1 MKTQKNSIKKM
12 HRSLL
17 IIVILLGYDMCLSQE
32 QISNDSSTITVRHFS
47 SAAITGYK
55 ADQDFQYDRII
66 EPPKSVWD
74 RFWEWFWQKVA
85 QTIGSR
91 QGGRIFNIILILLAA
106 AILTFF
112 IIKLTGMQNS
122 GLFGK
127 KNTGNALDYSIHDEN
142 IHTINFDAAIQEAVD
157 KKNYRVAVRLL
168 YLQCLKL
175 LTDRRLINWQV
186 NKTNVTY
193 VQELSGSTYQQSFR
207 DLTFQFENN
216 WYGDLP
222 IEESEF
228 IQVKDHF
235 NQFNRQL
242 K

>member
-1 MKTQKNSIKKM
+1 M
-12 HRSLL
+12 HRLL
-17 IIVILLGYDMCLSQE
+17 LMIFILLECDICLSQE
-32 QISNDSSTITVRHFS
+32 QIANDSSAVKVRHFS
-47 SAAITGYK
+47 SATITGYK
-55 ADQDFQYDRII
+55 ADPTFQYDRII

-85 QTIGSR
+85 QTIGSK

-106 AILTFF
+106 AILAFF
-112 IIKLTGMQNS
+112 IIRLTGMQNA

-127 KNTGNALDYSIHDEN
+127 KNIGNTLDYSIHSEN
-142 IHTINFDAAIQEAVD
+142 IHTIDFDAAIQEAVE
-157 KKNYRVAVRLL
+157 KRNFRFAVRLL
-168 YLQCLKL
+168 YLQSLKY

-193 VQELSGSTYQQSFR
+193 VQELNGSAYQQGFR
-207 DLTFQFENN
+207 NLTFQFENN

-222 IEESEF
+222 IEENEF
-228 IQVKDHF
+228 IQVRNHF